1 MIDYLPHDIT
11 ARNDTKLIKLQMEMG
26 GVGYAL
32 YWVILEM
39 LWANDGYMPADSN
52 IIAYQIPWSNT
63 EDITKVVA
71 NYNLFRIDG
80 DRLYSPGLLKRLN
93 ARKAA
98 EDRYSAAAEAR
109 SERAKAGADAR
120 WGGQKSDD
128 AQAYAQ
134 ASAQASAQADAL
146 INKLI
151 NKLINE
157 EINKCVCVF
166 DAPAGASAPEAAKTQ
181 KHKKD
186 IFLILFSRN
195 ITNPAS
201 EMDRYWA
208 NYEAT
213 GWITKTGTK
222 IKNKVAA
229 ARNWTPKSSEPAME
243 SAVLAWWAKMVKA
256 CGSDIAPLLVNP
268 PAIKV
273 IPGGL
278 RCLLPTK
285 EIAQD
290 WANLADAAGCKDGI
304 TFSIDPN
311 ATPRK

>member
-11 ARNDTKLIKLQMEMG
+11 ARNDAKLIKLQMEMG
-26 GVGYAL
+26 GVGYGL
-32 YWVILEM
+32 YWIILEI
-39 LWANDGYMPADSN
+39 LWANDGFLPADSKFL
-52 IIAYQIPWSNT
+52 AYQIPWAT
-63 EDITKVVA
+63 AEDITKVVA

-128 AQAYAQ
+128 AQAD
-134 ASAQASAQADAL
+134 AQADAL

-151 NKLINE
+151 NKLTNQL
-157 EINKCVCVF
+157 INKSFCFF
-166 DAPAGASAPEAAKTQ
+166 DTPAGADAAAAAKTNKQ
-181 KHKKD
+181 KKD
-186 IFLILFSRN
+186 IFLVLFGRN
-195 ITNPAS
+195 IANPYS
-201 EMDRYWA
+201 EAERFYNA
-208 NYEAT
+208 YEAVS
-213 GWITKTGTK
+213 WVTKSGAK
-222 IKNKVAA
+222 IRNRSIAA
-229 ARNWTPKSSEPAME
+229 KNWTPKSSEPAME
-243 SAVLAWWAKMVKA
+243 SAVLAWWVKMIKA

-304 TFSIDPN
+304 TFSIDHLQ
-311 ATPRK
+311 